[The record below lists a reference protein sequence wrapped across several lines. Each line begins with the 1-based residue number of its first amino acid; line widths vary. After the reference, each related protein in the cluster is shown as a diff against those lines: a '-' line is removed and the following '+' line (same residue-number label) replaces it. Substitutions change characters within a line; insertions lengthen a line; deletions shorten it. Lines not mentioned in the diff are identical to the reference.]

1 MIGLIARRCRAYVGV
16 YYAYMLEYRAEIILW
31 MIAGA
36 FPFIMMEIWAKHAA
50 QNLSGA
56 TAGISIVSFY
66 QYFFAVFLVR
76 QLTVVW
82 VVFEMEGDVVL
93 GRLSSFLMHPID
105 PVWRHVAKHVAERFT
120 RIPFLIGGIILFF
133 SIYPE
138 AMTQWQGS
146 IFEFFLAS
154 IVITLVFMLRFA
166 LQHTTGIL
174 AFWTERASAIESFS
188 FLPYVFLSGMLAP
201 LEVYSK
207 NVQMVAY
214 WTPYPYMIDFPAKLM
229 MGHNFAPGM
238 LAQRFTVLIAWLI
251 GVFIINRV
259 LWRFGLK
266 QYSGM
271 GA

>member
-1 MIGLIARRCRAYVGV
+1 MIGLICRRAKTYLGV

-36 FPFIMMEIWAKHAA
+36 FPFIMMEIWAQHAA
-50 QNLSGA
+50 QNTTGEAVGLSVV
-56 TAGISIVSFY
+56 TFY

-93 GRLSSFLMHPID
+93 GRLSSYLMHPID
-105 PVWRHVAKHVAERFT
+105 PVWRHVAKHIAERFT
-120 RIPFLIGGIILFF
+120 RIPFLIGGVILFF
-133 SIYPE
+133 YLYPQ
-138 AMTQWQGS
+138 AWTQWQGS
-146 IFEFFLAS
+146 LGDLALAA

-174 AFWTERASAIESFS
+174 SFWTERASAIESFT

-201 LEVYSK
+201 LDVYSPK
-207 NVQMVAY
+207 VQAIAY

-229 MGHNFAPGM
+229 MGYDFPPGM
-238 LAQRFTVLIAWLI
+238 LALRFSVLIGWLVAI
-251 GVFIINRV
+251 IIINRL
-259 LWRFGLK
+259 LWRAGLK